1 MCFTMCNSLS
11 FEEVYEVLAASSFVG
26 HEYGSDGCFRV
37 FYDGA
42 FVSCC
47 LVVQTALSTFPTRDM
62 REVPV
67 RSLRI
72 DFVSFADQ
80 GSVPD
85 ISRTLVFK
93 TPTWLPLVSQVATVL
108 QDLCAS
114 CRGGLPNRM
123 VIVDQVV
130 ALLQSLGFTLGNFP
144 IYGDE

>member
-26 HEYGSDGCFRV
+26 HGYGSDGCFRV